1 MEYVKCFIFLGYVTA
16 TQIRSFHKAS
26 LCKGVDAT
34 TLEWNLTM
42 PTALCTSHL
51 FPADNGC
58 EDHYEAVEDL
68 CLRISP
74 FPKSFTDAIATCER
88 EGSYLAH
95 VTSQAVHANLTQT
108 LSDKSKMFRY
118 RVTIPSGKNIPL
130 TQIWGMV
137 DCYCSQWTSHYVT

>member
-1 MEYVKCFIFLGYVTA
+1 M
-16 TQIRSFHKAS
+16 
-26 LCKGVDAT
+26 DAT

-137 DCYCSQWTSHYVT
+137 DCYCSQWTSHLVSAKSNHCM